1 MKTCGDCGHFENGKH
16 GKYGYCRCDVPVWV
30 YRDIDN
36 IAGTTA
42 CSSDDAQATDCDKF
56 SYKPVRAE
64 SNYPTSDTGVCPYC
78 HLPAGSAACQRSH
91 P

>member
-1 MKTCGDCGHFENGKH
+1 MRTCGHCGHFENGRN

-30 YRDIDN
+30 YRGIDN

-42 CSSDDAQATDCDKF
+42 CPSDDAQAVDCDKF
-56 SYKPVRAE
+56 VAKPVRATSRNVE
-64 SNYPTSDTGVCPYC
+64 SDLGVCPYC
-78 HLPAGSAACQRSH
+78 HHSAGSAECQKAY